1 MELCM
6 SVRYTVPETPFNDV
20 DEWEDDKLFNLEAQ
34 ANSLTSLV
42 SSIDE
47 PLVIGEQVNPHF

>member
-1 MELCM
+1 M